1 MTDKGDVLDLAA
13 IDAKTGELSTPP
25 LRFVDAALRLRF
37 RLNVYELRRRVFGF
51 FFFNAELTPEQ
62 KAALVLSLK
71 VSCLLPASFPLSFL
85 FVLLFCFKFCSV

>member
-51 FFFNAELTPEQ
+51 FFSMQSSRRSRRPP
-62 KAALVLSLK
+62 
-71 VSCLLPASFPLSFL
+71 SCYR
-85 FVLLFCFKFCSV
+85 